1 MRSARVHLR
10 LTEREKEDWGET
22 ARRDGFFHNGEP
34 NISGWLRQ
42 LAQERVAA
50 KPRRRR

>member
-10 LTEREKEDWGET
+10 LTEREKESWDRA

-50 KPRRRR
+50 SARKR